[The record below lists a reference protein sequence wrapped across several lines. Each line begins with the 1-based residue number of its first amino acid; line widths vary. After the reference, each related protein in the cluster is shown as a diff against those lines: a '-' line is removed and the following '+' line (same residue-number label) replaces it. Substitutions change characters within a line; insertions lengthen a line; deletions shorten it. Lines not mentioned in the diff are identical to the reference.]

1 MLKEYKFNLESLASM
16 MSILNLF
23 LVKLVYKDYIYIAKI
38 LSLKFSCGS
47 EGLRIWRDHWVALVS
62 AMLWVLSL
70 VQELPHPV
78 GMAKNKILSLTKL

>member
-47 EGLRIWRDHWVALVS
+47 EGLRI
-62 AMLWVLSL
+62 
-70 VQELPHPV
+70 
-78 GMAKNKILSLTKL
+78 